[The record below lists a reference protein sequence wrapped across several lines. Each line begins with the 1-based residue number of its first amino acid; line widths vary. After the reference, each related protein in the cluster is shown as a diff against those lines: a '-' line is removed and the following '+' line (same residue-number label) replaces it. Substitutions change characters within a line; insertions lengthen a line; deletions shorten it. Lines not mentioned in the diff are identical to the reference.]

1 MTISNRDRILPP
13 YTRRV
18 NGLRHR
24 LLKASAVSATL
35 ALAIIMG
42 FWIAIFAT
50 LVVPMFVGIIG
61 LVFLIAMWMAL
72 DEEPDLSRP
81 AASLMVAYLAL
92 SVAWPSYLAVEIP
105 GLPWLTPTRMAL
117 AMLSVLMLLQVSQ
130 SRIVRGHITGAI
142 AGMKLPFIGYAML
155 IVMMFATVVL
165 ASKPGEAMSFSV
177 QQIILWTIPLLAGLW
192 LFQEPDVVI
201 RATRAMGIALMI
213 VMLLTIGEYHNK
225 LPIWIPYIP
234 SFLKVDAPQMGSFL
248 SSLVRLDG
256 SYRAKGNFGIHLY
269 YSQLLLMF
277 LPFAIHWLLDAKTP
291 TRRFWAFAYII
302 LALTA
307 IWMNNTRTATT
318 GQLVVIAG
326 MLGLFALRHHL
337 RTQNKLDLMA
347 PAFAL
352 GIPLAAAVL
361 AILIAISPRLQTMTI
376 GGTQNAGSDAVREG
390 QWNRAWS
397 AVGSNPFGY
406 GSGESGPLT
415 GRVTDGGI
423 WIVDSQWI
431 NFMVDYGL
439 LGALGWALLLGI
451 TAGVGALIY
460 LQRVDDSAD
469 LAGPTAV
476 GIGSFMMS
484 MYTISFVGNIPL
496 LMTFLAIVCATRHR
510 LVREGKLLPMSQV
523 FERAMNRK
531 QPIEA
536 AGARS

>member
-18 NGLRHR
+18 DDLRHR

-61 LVFLIAMWMAL
+61 LVFLIAMWMAV

-81 AASLMVAYLAL
+81 AATLMVTYLAL

-105 GLPWLTPTRMAL
+105 GLPWLTPTRIAL
-117 AMLSVLMLLQVSQ
+117 AMLSVLVLLQVSQ
-130 SRIVRGHITGAI
+130 SRIVRGQIVGAI
-142 AGMKLPFIGYAML
+142 AGMKLPFIGYAVL
-155 IVMMFATVVL
+155 LVMMFATVVL
-165 ASKPGEAMSFSV
+165 SSKPGEAMSFSV
-177 QQIILWTIPLLAGLW
+177 QQIILWTIPLLSGLW
-192 LFQEPDVVI
+192 LFQDPGVVI

-213 VMLLTIGEYHNK
+213 VMLLTIGEYHNQ
-225 LPIWIPYIP
+225 LPLWIPYIP
-234 SFLKVDAPQMGSFL
+234 PFLKVDAPQMASFL
-248 SSLVRLDG
+248 TALVRLDG

-277 LPFAIHWLLDAKTP
+277 LPFAIHWLLDAKSP
-291 TRRFWAFAYII
+291 TRRFWALAFLI
-302 LALTA
+302 LSLTA

-318 GQLVVIAG
+318 GQLVVVAG

-352 GIPLAAAVL
+352 GVPAAAGLL
-361 AILIAISPRLQTMTI
+361 AMLIAISPRLQTMTI
-376 GGTQNAGSDAVREG
+376 GGTQNAGSDAVRDG
-390 QWNRAWS
+390 QWERAWS
-397 AVGSNPFGY
+397 AVATNPFGY

-415 GRVTDGGI
+415 GRLANGGI

-439 LGALGWALLLGI
+439 LGALGWAALLGV

-460 LQRVDDSAD
+460 LQRIDDSAD

-496 LMTFLAIVCATRHR
+496 LMTFIAIVCATQHR
-510 LVREGKLLPMSQV
+510 LAHAGKLVPLAEIFQ
-523 FERAMNRK
+523 RALNRK
-531 QPIEA
+531 DPVQA
-536 AGARS
+536 ASARG